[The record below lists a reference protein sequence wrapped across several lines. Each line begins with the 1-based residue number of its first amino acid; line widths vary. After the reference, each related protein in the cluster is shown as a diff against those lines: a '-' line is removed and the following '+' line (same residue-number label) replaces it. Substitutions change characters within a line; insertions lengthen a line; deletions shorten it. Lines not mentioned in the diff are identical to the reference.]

1 MLDKSTR
8 GFLLNARTN
17 RLPIAFSRSWTAR
30 LKSSASSIWATT
42 CNLAASLASA
52 FACRSALRSAR
63 IIAACWLAC
72 ARSLLRS
79 ARAAA
84 RAIIRMLVL
93 KLWCLWCLIYSAPKD
108 PGTDEPRPAWP
119 MTLWDTGFERTP
131 TLFEAALPQRHL
143 WSRIKFRNK
152 PRRHFAAQTRSG
164 NPRMPL
170 HY

>member
-8 GFLLNARTN
+8 GFLANARAN
-17 RLPIAFSRSWTAR
+17 SLPMAFARSWTAW

-42 CNLAASLASA
+42 CNLAASFASA

-84 RAIIRMLVL
+84 RAIIRMPVL
-93 KLWCLWCLIYSAPKD
+93 KLWCLMCSAPKA
-108 PGTDEPRPAWP
+108 PGGDEPRPAWP
-119 MTLWDTGFERTP
+119 MSLWRHRIWANHF
-131 TLFEAALPQRHL
+131 FEAALPLRHP
-143 WSRIKFRNK
+143 WSRVKLRNK
-152 PRRHFAAQTRSG
+152 LRWHFAAPTRWG
-164 NPRMPL
+164 NPGLPL

>member
-8 GFLLNARTN
+8 GFLANARAN
-17 RLPIAFSRSWTAR
+17 RLPMAFSRSWTAW

-84 RAIIRMLVL
+84 RAIIRMPVL
-93 KLWCLWCLIYSAPKD
+93 KLWCLMCSALKA
-108 PGTDEPRPAWP
+108 PGGAEPRPAWP
-119 MTLWDTGFERTP
+119 MSLWRNRIWANHF
-131 TLFEAALPQRHL
+131 FEAALPQRHP
-143 WSRIKFRNK
+143 WSRVKLRK
-152 PRRHFAAQTRSG
+152 TPGWYFAAPARWSTPGQR
-164 NPRMPL
+164 PR
-170 HY
+170 H